1 MLYLEN
7 TVKGGLI
14 LRTQQ
19 AEGLQISTEDKT
31 GGKKCFL

>member
-1 MLYLEN
+1 MVYLEN

-14 LRTQQ
+14 LGTQQ

-31 GGKKCFL
+31 GRKKCFV